1 MTDSNK
7 PFAPLKDLKEQF
19 DPSELESTEQW
30 GAPSV
35 SINEEVIPDIQADPE
50 SAERINAATNPLQT
64 QYPAFLFSKFH
75 VDNNGDLA
83 PNTSY
88 VLESMSYYK
97 VSGHS
102 PIKNHRDGRLFDQE
116 VVAADTPTDLQKYN
130 EDVYNAATSLM
141 VFNET
146 AYTTVT
152 GYAKRPC
159 AGMINAYAK
168 AAERLWGNWCLDR
181 TAFEDLCKT
190 SETDMTENQLAFK
203 HNITTSLQL
212 QGYNARF
219 ARDVLKEINNW
230 SSTDY
235 KVSEEGVENAIEFKL
250 RMDAQYQTD
259 QHKRTDVD
267 AAAKREAPRL
277 DKLVVSTF

>member
-1 MTDSNK
+1 M
-7 PFAPLKDLKEQF
+7 
-19 DPSELESTEQW
+19 
-30 GAPSV
+30 
-35 SINEEVIPDIQADPE
+35 
-50 SAERINAATNPLQT
+50 
-64 QYPAFLFSKFH
+64 
-75 VDNNGDLA
+75 
-83 PNTSY
+83 
-88 VLESMSYYK
+88 
-97 VSGHS
+97 
-102 PIKNHRDGRLFDQE
+102 
-116 VVAADTPTDLQKYN
+116 AADEETDVQKYN
-130 EDVYNAATSLM
+130 KAVYDAATSMM

-190 SETDMTENQLAFK
+190 SEADMSENQLAFK

-219 ARDVLKEINNW
+219 ARDVLKEINSW

-235 KVSEEGVENAIEFKL
+235 KVSEEGVKDAIKFKL
-250 RMDAQYQTD
+250 RMDAQYQTQ
-259 QHKRTDVD
+259 QHKRTDVN
-267 AAAKREAPRL
+267 AAAKREAPKL
-277 DKLVVSTF
+277 DAVIVSTF